1 MEQYQL
7 SKEVFQMTTLTII
20 LMATIG
26 GFLIGAFLTLSVLYI
41 CLSIKEKRDER
52 KFRKLEKEI
61 ENEVRWQFN

>member
-1 MEQYQL
+1 
-7 SKEVFQMTTLTII
+7 MTTLTII